1 MAAATAS
8 RRGRQQAAAQRA
20 AKERRQLIL
29 VIGLAVALVIVLA
42 IELPGLLNRGGGSSS
57 SAPSASTTPSTTAT
71 TAGVS
76 GTATPGTVTSKAVAA
91 ARRKIEKGAQHDVFT
106 VLQITS
112 SSNTLGSIPNPPGLH
127 DPFASPSA
135 PESAVAPPAPKAP
148 KPAITGTIVIG
159 KPGAGTVAVHGW
171 IVILASIPTAQ
182 GKASASKLQA
192 VAGKA
197 GFGAVSVLN
206 SSNRKPLRG
215 GYWVV
220 YTGPFSGLPE
230 ANTNAASVHS
240 HGFTT
245 AYIRQLIV
253 YKKKSK

>member
-8 RRGRQQAAAQRA
+8 RRGRQAAAAERA
-20 AKERRQLIL
+20 AKERRQLIM
-29 VIGLAVALVIVLA
+29 VVGLAVVLVIVLA
-42 IELPGLLNRGGGSSS
+42 VELPGLLGRGGGGGASST
-57 SAPSASTTPSTTAT
+57 STTPGAGTTT
-71 TAGVS
+71 PTPTPTV
-76 GTATPGTVTSKAVAA
+76 ATPSAAQTKALAA
-91 ARRKIEKGAQHDVFT
+91 ERRQVEKQKPHDVFAQ
-106 VLQITS
+106 VS
-112 SSNTLGSIPNPPGLH
+112 VAPAPNTLGSIPNPPGLH

-135 PESAVAPPAPKAP
+135 PESNVAPAAPKPPAP
-148 KPAITGTIVIG
+148 AISGTIVIG

-182 GKASASKLQA
+182 GQASASQLQR

-220 YTGPFSGLPE
+220 YTGPF
-230 ANTNAASVHS
+230 NTLGQVNANAAKVHS
-240 HGFTT
+240 HGFTS

-253 YKKKSK
+253 YKKK